1 MKRGTTLLALAAAL
15 LLLAAGALL
24 PRAVFLAQDGLSE
37 GRTEPVS
44 GAGLNLDLAN
54 PERGYWERQAAVGG
68 GNYSATSLEETYMT
82 HTGEEALALTW
93 ALLEDYQDYIPD
105 LYGYNGVS
113 TNSALAWG
121 GENITFR
128 IWNVVLTDY
137 DTAGFVSVILD
148 DETGLPISIYCSYLD
163 EGRWGA
169 EGQDL
174 LTLCQSLLEP
184 FETRLEEAGLT
195 RVSLNCYPAMN
206 VPGSGVVF
214 DLEHGGEE
222 PATVLVWLGEEVDRK
237 LSWSVNVQ
245 VSRNEA

>member
-1 MKRGTTLLALAAAL
+1 MKRGTTLLALGATV

-24 PRAVFLAQDGLSE
+24 PRAVFQAQDRIAQAQPEPVTGRGLS
-37 GRTEPVS
+37 
-44 GAGLNLDLAN
+44 LDLAD
-54 PERGYWERQAAVGG
+54 PESGYWERMAAVGG
-68 GNYSATSLEETYMT
+68 ANYSAAGLEETYMT

-184 FETRLEEAGLT
+184 FETRLAEAGLSSA
-195 RVSLNCYPAMN
+195 SLNYYPSLN
-206 VPGSGVVF
+206 VKGSGVVF

-237 LSWSVNVQ
+237 LSWSVNVP
-245 VSRNEA
+245 VSRDEG